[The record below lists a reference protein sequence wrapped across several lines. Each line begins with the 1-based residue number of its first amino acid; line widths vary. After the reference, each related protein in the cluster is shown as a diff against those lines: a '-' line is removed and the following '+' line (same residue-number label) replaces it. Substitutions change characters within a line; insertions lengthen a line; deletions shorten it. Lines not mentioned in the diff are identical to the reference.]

1 MKKHYE
7 EPVAELLV
15 FNYQEQ
21 VVAASGKT
29 GNGNGKG
36 HAINSCYKH
45 NTNDVY
51 TGCIAGDTNDHD

>member
-1 MKKHYE
+1 MKKPYE

-29 GNGNGKG
+29 GKGNGNG
-36 HAINSCYKH
+36 HSINSCFKH
-45 NTNDVY
+45 NGNDVY
-51 TGCIAGDTNDHD
+51 TGCIGIPKDDG